1 MTWRNSTDAI
11 DRIFATLVYLLPL
24 FVALQFGTF
33 IFANFPFLQS
43 ILVILVLPVLLIYQ
57 LLASLGLGSFIGL
70 IVFLG
75 LFFAVVRNDR
85 ISRFIRFNT
94 MQALLIDILLYLCSL
109 VLGFL
114 AQGLGTTSLL
124 IQTIYNIIFLATL
137 AACFYS
143 MFQSARGIYAEIP
156 TISDAASSQIM

>member
-43 ILVILVLPVLLIYQ
+43 ILLILVLPVLLIYQ

-94 MQALLIDILLYLCSL
+94 MQSLLIDILLYLCAL

-124 IQTIYNIIFLATL
+124 IQTIYNVIFLATL